1 VQLAQTIKHEL
12 TSEQQLDME
21 HMLII
26 LKDWDHEMKEDSVGA
41 TVYSFW
47 QVFMYDSMFKNYVM
61 EN

>member
-1 VQLAQTIKHEL
+1 
-12 TSEQQLDME
+12 ME